1 MYKIGVIYSV
11 SKIPGLDSVL
21 EETTEHYRIK
31 IFHDNRATYFF
42 LESVLT
48 NHLFISPMFLYLYA
62 KFVIIFPLIVC
73 NVFSYFSF
81 LPLTLLLLS
90 YKNVLP
96 KVC

>member
-1 MYKIGVIYSV
+1 MYKIGVIYFV

-21 EETTEHYRIK
+21 EILHYRIK

-42 LESVLT
+42 LESMLT
-48 NHLFISPMFLYLYA
+48 NYLFISPMFLYLYA
-62 KFVIIFPLIVC
+62 KFVIIFPLIIC

-81 LPLTLLLLS
+81 LLLTLLLFPF
-90 YKNVLP
+90 KNVLP